1 MPSEIST
8 DISKKRHCHLK
19 SPQIY
24 LKKIN
29 AYVTFK
35 CTVCHKGLNSH
46 ILASAKTTGHA
57 KFLDTI
63 EVQGLYITVL
73 SLTNSISFNLPH
85 NIQTHDS
92 KFKASHNI

>member
-1 MPSEIST
+1 VPEITGRSSGEFHQRSASAADPHT
-8 DISKKRHCHLK
+8 NELV
-19 SPQIY
+19 
-24 LKKIN
+24 LEN
-29 AYVTFK
+29 A
-35 CTVCHKGLNSH
+35 HHG
-46 ILASAKTTGHA
+46 AKTTGHA